1 LKNQKKP
8 AWNYHLEGDG
18 MTEIDYY
25 AILGVSRE
33 ATPMEIKKAYRDLA
47 EKYHP
52 DKVEHLGDKLK
63 ELASEEM
70 RKINYAREILLDE
83 ESRKQYDEKL
93 AMEQVG
99 AKESNVG
106 TYNCPSCQQAFTA
119 EYGDEP
125 LIYQCPVC
133 HAQVTVEKPS
143 GEQGRIAAP
152 PPPQQPPPGQQPA
165 GVGVVGGVRPQQPP
179 AGVRE
184 QTIGAPPPPQQ
195 PPQQPPPD
203 KPPLPKMNKYD
214 IYREALLRAL
224 ADGVITKDEQ
234 NMLNGLSSS
243 LDISYDEHNQI
254 LHEIRKKRKF
264 IKI

>member
-1 LKNQKKP
+1 
-8 AWNYHLEGDG
+8 
-18 MTEIDYY
+18 MTETDYY

-33 ATPMEIKKAYRDLA
+33 ATPAEIKKAYRDLA

-83 ESRKQYDEKL
+83 ESRRQYDEKL
-93 AMEQVG
+93 AMEEGG

-152 PPPQQPPPGQQPA
+152 PPPQQPIPGQQPP
-165 GVGVVGGVRPQQPP
+165 GVGTVGGVRPQQPP
-179 AGVRE
+179 PGVRE
-184 QTIGAPPPPQQ
+184 QSYGASQPPPQPPPPQQ
-195 PPQQPPPD
+195 PPPGQVPHV
-203 KPPLPKMNKYD
+203 PKMSKYD

-234 NMLNGLSSS
+234 NMLNGLSGS

-254 LHEIRKKRKF
+254 LNEIRKKRKF